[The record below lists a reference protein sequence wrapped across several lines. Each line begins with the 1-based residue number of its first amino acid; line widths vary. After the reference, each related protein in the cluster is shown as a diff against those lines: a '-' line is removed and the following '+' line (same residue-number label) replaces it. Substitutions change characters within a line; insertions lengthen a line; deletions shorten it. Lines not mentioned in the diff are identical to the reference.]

1 MHFTPSDFRSSSE
14 TPSAYKR
21 LGFKAMEYPM
31 ETTCETVHMT
41 RSCANTSPSPADR
54 AQSRKLTAGN
64 STDLM
69 FRAFSDQTRLR
80 ILHVLL
86 GGELCVGDVVE
97 ILRAP
102 QPRISRHLAYL
113 RKAGLV
119 VVRKSGPWSHYSLAS
134 ATTPF
139 HQKLLECLENCFSEV
154 PELKADK
161 ARAAKVRK
169 SGGCCPR
176 P

>member
-1 MHFTPSDFRSSSE
+1 
-14 TPSAYKR
+14 
-21 LGFKAMEYPM
+21 M
-31 ETTCETVHMT
+31 ETTCETVHKT
-41 RSCANTSPSPADR
+41 RSCVDNSPTPADR
-54 AQSRKLTAGN
+54 VQCGKLKGS

-86 GGELCVGDVVE
+86 GGELCVGDMVE

-113 RKAGLV
+113 RKANLV

-169 SGGCCPR
+169 TGGCCPS

>member
-1 MHFTPSDFRSSSE
+1 MI
-14 TPSAYKR
+14 
-21 LGFKAMEYPM
+21 
-31 ETTCETVHMT
+31 
-41 RSCANTSPSPADR
+41 
-54 AQSRKLTAGN
+54 
-64 STDLM
+64 DLM

-86 GGELCVGDVVE
+86 GGELRVGDVVE

-113 RKAGLV
+113 RKANLV
-119 VVRKSGPWSHYSLAS
+119 VVRKSGPWSRYSLAS

-154 PELKADK
+154 PELKADTV
-161 ARAAKVRK
+161 RAAKVRET
-169 SGGCCPR
+169 GGCCPVS
-176 P
+176 